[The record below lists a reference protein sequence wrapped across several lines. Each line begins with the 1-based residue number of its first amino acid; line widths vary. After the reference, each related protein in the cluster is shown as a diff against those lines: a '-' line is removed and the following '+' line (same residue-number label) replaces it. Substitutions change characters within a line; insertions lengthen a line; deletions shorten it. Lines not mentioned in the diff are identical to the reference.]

1 MTTAAPDLRRPSR
14 PARHGC
20 PAPRHARPPCSA
32 RRQILTAAG
41 AALML
46 ALGIAAMPVLSL
58 FLVRGAG

>member
-1 MTTAAPDLRRPSR
+1 MTIAAPDLRRPFW
-14 PARHGC
+14 PARHAC

-41 AALML
+41 VVLML
-46 ALGIAAMPVLSL
+46 ALGIGAMPVLSL